1 MKSKKWAI
9 VRLSAVLVALAFVLI
24 VRIYWPNNTFLK
36 ILCLSV
42 LAITAG
48 AHLIAM
54 CCPHCGSV
62 GRLPCHLFSKTCGRC
77 RKCGELIY
85 WKECLEVDI

>member
-24 VRIYWPNNTFLK
+24 VRIYFPNNTFLK
-36 ILCLSV
+36 ILCLSI

-54 CCPHCGSV
+54 RYPIAV
-62 GRLPCHLFSKTCGRC
+62 P
-77 RKCGELIY
+77 
-85 WKECLEVDI
+85 LESSPAVCSPKPAADAESAES